1 MGSQGDCSQLA
12 PRLFCGSAVSAADS
26 ALLRHLGVTL
36 VVNVADD
43 LVHSGHKA
51 LAQTYE
57 DEWWR
62 EFGALIGSEWWRRM
76 WRGTH
81 NGGVRRLSCP
91 LKDSPSSSEGEALGS
106 ELARREMW
114 MLEEVVRAMQDGS
127 GGAVLVHCVAGINRS
142 ATISCAALM
151 LCYRCTYLAAI
162 TWVQQARPI
171 CKPCPEYVCA
181 LLALDT
187 ALRAQGAPLLE
198 RIELPVPSGAGAIG
212 VFHEEPAGVGAEETD
227 AVQEKAW
234 PPPAPD
240 TEPAKERPG
249 SPGSPGSP
257 LPELLSARARA
268 GPITSDRT
276 YSNAMTSI
284 IEVDFPLGT
293 IAVDGDDEEY
303 DSTPEP
309 APAPA
314 TARPT
319 ASSTPLAM
327 QRSAS
332 PTPRS
337 PWRHGPTEAWRRD
350 KPTKANN
357 VKTCC
362 AGSPDDA
369 HTP

>member
-1 MGSQGDCSQLA
+1 M
-12 PRLFCGSAVSAADS
+12 SAADP

-43 LVHSGHKA
+43 LAHSGHKA
-51 LAQTYE
+51 LAQTYD

-62 EFGALIGSEWWRRM
+62 EFGALIGNEWWRRM

-81 NGGVRRLSCP
+81 KGGVRRLSYP

-114 MLEEVVRAMQDGS
+114 TLEEVVRAMQDGS

-171 CKPCPEYVCA
+171 CKPCPEYVSA

-187 ALRAQGAPLLE
+187 ALRAQGTPLLE
-198 RIELPVPSGAGAIG
+198 HIELPVPSGTGAIG
-212 VFHEEPAGVGAEETD
+212 VFHEELAGVGAEETD
-227 AVQEKAW
+227 AVQEQAW
-234 PPPAPD
+234 PP
-240 TEPAKERPG
+240 
-249 SPGSPGSP
+249 P
-257 LPELLSARARA
+257 LPELLSARARI
-268 GPITSDRT
+268 GPITSDCCT
-276 YSNAMTSI
+276 CSSNAMTSI
-284 IEVDFPLGT
+284 IEVDFS
-293 IAVDGDDEEY
+293 IAVDGEY
-303 DSTPEP
+303 DVS
-309 APAPA
+309 A
-314 TARPT
+314 TARPP
-319 ASSTPLAM
+319 ASSTCGAM
-327 QRSAS
+327 QRPAS

-350 KPTKANN
+350 KPAN

>member
-1 MGSQGDCSQLA
+1 MITADCSQLA
-12 PRLFCGSAVSAADS
+12 PRLFCGSAVSAADP

-43 LVHSGHKA
+43 LAHSGHKA
-51 LAQTYE
+51 LAQTYD

-62 EFGALIGSEWWRRM
+62 EFGALIGNEWWRRM

-81 NGGVRRLSCP
+81 KGGVRRLSYP

-171 CKPCPEYVCA
+171 CKPCPEYVSA

-187 ALRAQGAPLLE
+187 ALRAQGTPLLE
-198 RIELPVPSGAGAIG
+198 HIELPVPSGTGAIG
-212 VFHEEPAGVGAEETD
+212 VFHEELAGVGAEETD
-227 AVQEKAW
+227 AVQEQAW
-234 PPPAPD
+234 PPPLPD
-240 TEPAKERPG
+240 TEPATERPG
-249 SPGSPGSP
+249 SPRSPRSPGSPVRSPGSPGSP
-257 LPELLSARARA
+257 LQELLSARARI
-268 GPITSDRT
+268 GPITSDCCT
-276 YSNAMTSI
+276 CSSNAMTSI
-284 IEVDFPLGT
+284 VEVDFP
-293 IAVDGDDEEY
+293 IAVDGEY
-303 DSTPEP
+303 DVS
-309 APAPA
+309 A
-314 TARPT
+314 TARPP
-319 ASSTPLAM
+319 ASSTCGAM
-327 QRSAS
+327 QRPAS

-350 KPTKANN
+350 KPAK